1 MKLKLEKPIVF
12 FDLETTGLD
21 VGADKI
27 VEIGLLKVLP
37 NGEEHEMVQRINPE
51 MTIPQKVID
60 VHGITNEDVKDMPTM
75 KEFTPKLLDFI
86 GAADLAGYNSD
97 RFDVP
102 LLVEEIFRAGFEID
116 MKNRKTV
123 DVQNIFYKMEP
134 RTLKAAYKF
143 YCGEK
148 LENAHSAIADIKA
161 TYEVLKAQLER
172 YEDTEFE
179 AHDGTI
185 SKPVVNNMNKLSEFS
200 RFNKNADLA
209 GQIIFNDKD
218 KEVFNFG
225 KYKGQLVEEVFKK
238 EPQYYDWMMKSNF
251 PEYTKK
257 VITMIKLRSYNQG
270 SFKIG

>member
-1 MKLKLEKPIVF
+1 MELKLEKSIVF

-21 VGADKI
+21 IGADKI

-37 NGEEHEMVQRINPE
+37 NGEEVEMVQRINPE
-51 MTIPQKVID
+51 MKIPQKVID

-75 KEFTPKLLDFI
+75 KEFTPRLLEFI
-86 GAADLAGYNSD
+86 GNADLAGYNSD

-116 MKNRKTV
+116 MKNRKTI

-143 YCGEK
+143 YCNEK
-148 LENAHSAIADIKA
+148 LENAHSAMADIKA
-161 TYEVLKAQLER
+161 TYEVLKAQLDK
-172 YEDTEFE
+172 YEGVAFE
-179 AHDGTI
+179 DKDGKEST
-185 SKPVVNNMNKLSEFS
+185 PVVNDMNALAEFS
-200 RFNKNADLA
+200 RFNKNADMA
-209 GQIIFNDKD
+209 GQIIFNADD
-218 KEVFNFG
+218 KETFNFG